1 MNNLLYFVLKDKE
14 LYLDCVFVDFNELP
28 IYFSC
33 VSNNQYYLGLCCD
46 YDNQNYVVVESSA
59 KEISEMLNGKISM
72 RSTFSCKTKHW
83 VVTSGEDTSSDEIT
97 LINAPYLEE
106 DVLPKEGAKYTV
118 ATEKVRQYLS
128 RIENELYSDKTFTAI
143 DMTTID
149 QNYQFGNFEITT
161 PIDTYIECFSSRS
174 KLENVTQSPQKVS
187 LFYESYL
194 NVTPKVLL
202 GYNQDFWLK
211 DFEKRSIAA

>member
-1 MNNLLYFVLKDKE
+1 MTCKDFLRSPNKAPPIPLTVLKDNE
-14 LYLDCVFVDFNELP
+14 LYLDCVFIEFNELP

-46 YDNQNYVVVESSA
+46 FDNQNYVVVESSA

-118 ATEKVRQYLS
+118 ATKKVKQYLS
-128 RIENELYSDKTFTAI
+128 RIENESKAI
-143 DMTTID
+143 
-149 QNYQFGNFEITT
+149 N
-161 PIDTYIECFSSRS
+161 S
-174 KLENVTQSPQKVS
+174 SPQTR
-187 LFYESYL
+187 E
-194 NVTPKVLL
+194 VL
-202 GYNQDFWLK
+202 
-211 DFEKRSIAA
+211 I